1 MSTSPIGF
9 PSASL
14 QLATTPGDV
23 LYTCPAGTTRA
34 IITKLIFLNTT
45 ATARTVTVHVV
56 RSGGSIADNNQVVSA
71 MTVPV
76 ETVAPQGVECYGVEG
91 IVLNPGDFIQ
101 AFASAGSAITPMG
114 SVTEVYP

>member
-1 MSTSPIGF
+1 MGAYPIGF

-23 LYTCPAGTTRA
+23 LYTCPAGAHARLD
-34 IITKLIFLNTT
+34 KLTFLNTT
-45 ATARTVTVHVV
+45 STGRTVTVHVV

-71 MTVPV
+71 ASVPA
-76 ETVAPQGVECYGVEG
+76 EGTAPDGKEAYIPEG
-91 IVLNPGDFIQ
+91 LVLNPGDFVQ

-114 SVTEVYP
+114 AVTEFT